1 MIWSRRPLRS
11 TTASKGRNSTDD
23 LRVSS
28 RRWLFRSRCP
38 CHCGKAVDVEER
50 TRYSKRGDV
59 PGGGEAP
66 VERGMGFALQELEKR
81 NMATVRLPLAMF
93 LRPFSLPT
101 RRRPITAAGE
111 VPNLISPPVHSPDI
125 VLQPTEEAPQPP
137 SMAPELRQ
145 RMVSEFPS
153 GDAVSQNSDSSSDLF
168 EIRSFSAQMT
178 PPWSPNAPPW
188 AAAEGPR
195 GIGGVRR
202 SVARPST
209 TVTETAA
216 FIGLHL

>member
-50 TRYSKRGDV
+50 TRYSKRGD
-59 PGGGEAP
+59 
-66 VERGMGFALQELEKR
+66 RGMGFALQELEKR

-111 VPNLISPPVHSPDI
+111 VPTSSARRS
-125 VLQPTEEAPQPP
+125 TRRTF
-137 SMAPELRQ
+137 SLR
-145 RMVSEFPS
+145 RRRV
-153 GDAVSQNSDSSSDLF
+153 QNSDSSSDLF